1 MKHIKR
7 GEIYYTNLDS
17 TIGSE
22 QSGNRPVLI
31 IQNDTGNLHSN
42 TTIVAAITSKEKKAM
57 ISHIN
62 IDNCGLNGPSLVLL
76 EQIRTIDK
84 SRLGGYIGK
93 LSSSEMNQVDI
104 AIVKSFG
111 IGYLEDLID
120 GQKTSGN
127 K

>member
-1 MKHIKR
+1 
-7 GEIYYTNLDS
+7 
-17 TIGSE
+17 
-22 QSGNRPVLI
+22 
-31 IQNDTGNLHSN
+31 
-42 TTIVAAITSKEKKAM
+42 M